1 MDKPWKRTERRVAE
15 LLGGERVPVTGRQ
28 RGSAPDIQHA
38 FWSPEVKHRKKLPDW
53 LLDALAQAE
62 ASKRDDQLPIVIL
75 HEAGQRHANDLVV
88 LRLSDFV
95 DHFGGEK

>member
-1 MDKPWKRTERRVAE
+1 MDKPWKRTERRVADM
-15 LLGGERVPVTGRQ
+15 LGGERVPVTGRQ
-28 RGSAPDIQHA
+28 RGSAPDISHD
-38 FWSPEVKHRKKLPDW
+38 WLSIECKHRKTLPAW
-53 LLDALAQAE
+53 LFDALAQAE
-62 ASKRDDQLPIVIL
+62 ASKRGDQLPIVIL